1 MNAIILYYS
10 KTGFTK
16 RYAHWLSEA
25 LSCECAALGQH
36 GQVDFSKYDT
46 VIFGSW
52 VHAGK
57 IQKLD
62 WLKNQL
68 PAWPGKRAAV
78 FAVGAMPPDSPV
90 TKDLPKNNFTPQE
103 RGKVEMFYFPGGLD
117 YDKMSFLS
125 KKIMKLFTAM
135 MSKKQDKTPQE
146 EEAAR
151 MLAHSYDLSDR
162 KYMEPLIH
170 YLTKQAP

>member
-16 RYAHWLSEA
+16 RYARWICEA
-25 LSCECAALGQH
+25 LSCECVPFEQRGQI
-36 GQVDFSKYDT
+36 DFSKYDT

-52 VHAGK
+52 VHAGR
-57 IQKLD
+57 IQKFG
-62 WLKNQL
+62 WLKKQL
-68 PAWPGKRAAV
+68 PAWTDKKITA

-90 TKDLPKNNFTPQE
+90 TLDLPKNNLTPQE
-103 RGKVEMFYFPGGLD
+103 QGRVKLFYFPGGIN
-117 YDKMSFLS
+117 YDKMSFFS
-125 KKIMKLFTAM
+125 KRIMKLFTAM

-151 MLAHSYDLSDR
+151 MLSQSYDLSGR
-162 KYMEPLIH
+162 KYTEPLLS
-170 YLTKQAP
+170 YLRERV